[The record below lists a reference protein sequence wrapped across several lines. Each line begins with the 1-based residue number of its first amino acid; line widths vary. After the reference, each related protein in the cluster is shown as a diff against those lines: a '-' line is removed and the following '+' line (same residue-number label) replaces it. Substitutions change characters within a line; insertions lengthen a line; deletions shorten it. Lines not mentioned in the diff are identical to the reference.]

1 MRTLRKMLK
10 WQAKV
15 EQQKSL
21 LLKIS
26 DQTERRVIN
35 KEKVH
40 SSEKIVSILEKH
52 TANVVKGYRFPSIV
66 YAAGFQ
72 ATQ

>member
-15 EQQKSL
+15 KHQKSL
-21 LLKIS
+21 LLKIA
-26 DQTERRVIN
+26 DQTERWVIN

-40 SSEKIVSILEKH
+40 SSKNCQYI
-52 TANVVKGYRFPSIV
+52 
-66 YAAGFQ
+66 
-72 ATQ
+72 